1 MTNYIYLALA
11 KIEAVNGF
19 GWQPLPGETDR
30 VCKYILSHALLSSQ
44 RPVATSTSKW
54 QPAGANDKLPQP
66 DIANSSQYLAAKN
79 YLIYL
84 IRKTEVWNQR
94 WFYETTKFVVLS
106 IFKSVA

>member
-30 VCKYILSHALLSSQ
+30 VCKYILSHVLLSSQ

-54 QPAGANDKLPQP
+54 QPAVANDQLPQL
-66 DIANSSQYLAAKN
+66 DIANSSQYLAAKI
-79 YLIYL
+79 YLVYL

-94 WFYETTKFVVLS
+94 QPNEITKFVVIYILKS
-106 IFKSVA
+106 IS